1 MNGASATRDI
11 LGKTVC
17 QSRQP
22 KAVALQLKNAHNF
35 SVSEFQFGGQ
45 FVWYPPSE
53 LIAQSNLQRFI
64 EKHALGSYAELMRRS
79 TTDIAWFWDSVL
91 HDLDIQFYKPY
102 SRVVDL
108 SNGKP
113 WAKWCV
119 DGEMNIVH
127 NMLDKYADTPTD
139 SKPAIK
145 SETEDGTAR
154 TLTYKELREQVD
166 RMANSLRSLGLG
178 KGDVIGVFMPMV
190 PEIVVAMLAIIK
202 IGGIFL
208 PLFSGFGATAIIS
221 RLNDADAK
229 ALFTAAG
236 TYRRGKFCTMKPVAD
251 EAAAQI
257 PTLRHLIVLNQAG
270 EWLIEDRK
278 RGAGPPRTLPGAF
291 DDAPTERTSAEDPMM
306 IIYTSGTTG
315 KPKGAVHTHCGF
327 PIKSAQDM
335 WMGLDL
341 HPDETLFWMTDMGWM
356 MGPWEVFGTL
366 LLGATIMLYDGAP
379 DFPGPDRVWSLVDR
393 HKVTALGVSPTLI
406 RALRRYG
413 DEIVHEHD
421 LLSLRKFHSSGEPWN
436 PDPWMWLFQNVGR
449 GKLPIINYSG
459 GTEISGGIVEGNV
472 LTPMKPC
479 AFSGPL
485 PGMAADVVDE
495 NGKSVRGKV
504 GELVIREPWIGM
516 TRGFW
521 KDRKRYIETY
531 WSRWPDTWVHGDWA
545 AIDDDGLWYILGRSD
560 DTIKIAGKRLGPA
573 EVESILVAHPQV
585 SEVAAVGVPDPIKG
599 EALVCFCV
607 LKKGADQNA
616 ELATELK
623 AKIATELGKALAPKE
638 ILFVGD
644 IPKTRNAKVMRRVVR
659 AAYLG
664 EKLGDTSAL
673 ENPASLEEIAKCG
686 RGLSAPT
693 AVPS

>member
-1 MNGASATRDI
+1 MST
-11 LGKTVC
+11 
-17 QSRQP
+17 
-22 KAVALQLKNAHNF
+22 AVALQFKTGHT
-35 SVSEFQFGGQ
+35 SRVSEFQFGGE
-45 FVWYPPSE
+45 FVWLPTPE

-64 EKHALGSYAELMRRS
+64 NKHALGSYEELMRRS
-79 TTDIAWFWDSVL
+79 TTDITWFWDTVL
-91 HDLDIQFYKPY
+91 CDLEVQFYKPY

-108 SNGKP
+108 SEGKP
-113 WAKWCV
+113 WARWCV
-119 DGEMNIVH
+119 DGEMNVVH
-127 NMLDKYADTPTD
+127 NMLDKYAATPTD
-139 SKPAIK
+139 ARIAIK
-145 SETEDGTAR
+145 SEIEDETIR
-154 TLTYKELREQVD
+154 TLTYKELREEVN
-166 RMANSLRSLGLG
+166 RMAAALRSLGLG
-178 KGDVIGVFMPMV
+178 KGDAIGVFMPMV
-190 PEIVVAMLAIIK
+190 PEIVVAMLATIK

-208 PLFSGFGATAIIS
+208 PLFSGFGAAAIVS
-221 RLNDADAK
+221 RLKDADAK

-236 TYRRGKFCTMKPVAD
+236 SYRRGKFCAMKPVAD
-251 EAAAQI
+251 EAASQI
-257 PTLRHLIVLNQAG
+257 PTLRHLIVLQTETVGDAVRVPG
-270 EWLIEDRK
+270 TKWEADSFPYRTHSWRELIESK
-278 RGAGPPRTLPGAF
+278 PTLAE
-291 DDAPTERTSAEDPMM
+291 TERTSAEDPMM

-335 WMGLDL
+335 WQGLDL
-341 HPDETLFWMTDMGWM
+341 HADETLFWMTDMGWM

-366 LLGATIMLYDGAP
+366 LLGATMMLYDGAP

-413 DEIVHEHD
+413 DEIVHQHD
-421 LLSLRKFHSSGEPWN
+421 LSSLRKFASTGEPWN

-459 GTEISGGIVEGNV
+459 GTEISGGIVMGNV

-485 PGMAADVVDE
+485 PGMAADVIDE

-504 GELVIREPWIGM
+504 GELVIREAWIGM

-521 KDRKRYIETY
+521 RDPQRYIESY
-531 WSRWPDTWVHGDWA
+531 WSRWPDIWVHGDWA

-560 DTIKIAGKRLGPA
+560 DTIKVAGKRLGPA

-585 SEVAAVGVPDPIKG
+585 SEAAAVGVPDPIKG

-607 LKKGADQNA
+607 LKKDANGDVDPSTGFRTSLAA
-616 ELATELK
+616 ELKGNVARD
-623 AKIATELGKALAPKE
+623 LGKALAPRD
-638 ILFVGD
+638 IFFVPD

-659 AAYLG
+659 AAYIG

-673 ENPASLEEIAKCG
+673 ENPAALDEIRRVAG
-686 RGLSAPT
+686 I
-693 AVPS
+693 